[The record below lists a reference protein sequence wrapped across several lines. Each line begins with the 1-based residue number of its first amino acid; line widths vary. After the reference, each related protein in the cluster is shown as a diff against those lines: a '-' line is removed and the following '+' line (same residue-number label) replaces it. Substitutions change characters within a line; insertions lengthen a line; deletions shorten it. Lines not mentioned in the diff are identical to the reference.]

1 MKRIPVAL
9 FAFWTVLSVTPVAVA
24 QETTSRKVVNQ
35 VQPSYPTLA
44 RSLNLSG
51 TVKIEAV
58 VTSSG
63 SVKSVEIKG
72 GNPVLAEA
80 AAQAVTKWKWEPASH
95 ETQEPV
101 ELNFKPQ

>member
-1 MKRIPVAL
+1 M
-9 FAFWTVLSVTPVAVA
+9 
-24 QETTSRKVVNQ
+24 
-35 VQPSYPTLA
+35 
-44 RSLNLSG
+44 
-51 TVKIEAV
+51 
-58 VTSSG
+58 
-63 SVKSVEIKG
+63 KSVEIKG